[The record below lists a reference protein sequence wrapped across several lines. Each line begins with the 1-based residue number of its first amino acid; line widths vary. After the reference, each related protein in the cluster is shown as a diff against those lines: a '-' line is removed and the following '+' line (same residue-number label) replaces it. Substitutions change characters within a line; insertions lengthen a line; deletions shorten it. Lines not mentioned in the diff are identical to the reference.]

1 MISDFDI
8 FVNNKLKSPPIAH
21 RWHCFDVFFFWLSI
35 EALKWIR
42 SAFENGSK
50 VMRRFTLLM
59 DISSS
64 RNETGLVALRTYV
77 WEAVNVCCNNRTL
90 IPKKQQRIKPI
101 M

>member
-8 FVNNKLKSPPIAH
+8 FVNNKLKSPPIAY

-50 VMRRFTLLM
+50 VIRRYALLTN
-59 DISSS
+59 IS
-64 RNETGLVALRTYV
+64 ELAHKAGLVAPQV
-77 WEAVNVCCNNRTL
+77 FD
-90 IPKKQQRIKPI
+90 I
-101 M
+101 